1 MSTRKLIIYPNPTHQ
16 ISNLDENSYIPIT
29 FLKKKTQNE
38 LVEYFDYKTKAVQEL
53 SLMSNTYFSS
63 IHYDI
68 FLDMKLDY
76 TMIKF
81 FQDLSL
87 SELETLHH

>member
-1 MSTRKLIIYPNPTHQ
+1 M
-16 ISNLDENSYIPIT
+16 
-29 FLKKKTQNE
+29 
-38 LVEYFDYKTKAVQEL
+38 EYFDYKKKAVQEL

-87 SELETLHH
+87 SELETLHHLCEPERTQISQSLALAESKLP